1 MICVNRSQT
10 LAQALDSNQ
19 KHAVELTRKSELHD
33 LTPGYTISYQ
43 SFPDNIDMDEFLE
56 ILKERIETVKGYL
69 VKDDPKI
76 DLCTT
81 DDTLIK
87 QYQQVNDD
95 MVDLVSMLDSYHR
108 MIYQKVTSKLTTD
121 SRNKL
126 GYVVLLPQVGEDI
139 RNNGHYFPDNTIMI
153 TELKEYEEEKEK

>member
-1 MICVNRSQT
+1 MICVNRSQSFD
-10 LAQALDSNQ
+10 ASQ
-19 KHAVELTRKSELHD
+19 KHAVELTRKNELND

-43 SFPDNIDMDEFLE
+43 SFPDNVDIDEFLE

-69 VKDDPKI
+69 DKDDPKI
-76 DLCTT
+76 DLCTS
-81 DDTLIK
+81 DNTLIK

>member
-1 MICVNRSQT
+1 MICVNRSQSFD
-10 LAQALDSNQ
+10 ASQ
-19 KHAVELTRKSELHD
+19 KHAVELTRKNELND

-43 SFPDNIDMDEFLE
+43 SFPDNVDMDEFLE

-69 VKDDPKI
+69 DKDDPKI
-76 DLCTT
+76 DLCTS

>member
-1 MICVNRSQT
+1 MICVNRSQSFD
-10 LAQALDSNQ
+10 ASQ
-19 KHAVELTRKSELHD
+19 KHAVELTRKSELCD
-33 LTPGYTISYQ
+33 LTPGYAISYQ
-43 SFPDNIDMDEFLE
+43 SFPDNVDMDEFLE

-69 VKDDPKI
+69 DKDDPKI

-95 MVDLVSMLDSYHR
+95 MVDLVLMFESYHR
-108 MIYQKVTSKLTTD
+108 MIYQKVTSKLTTH

-126 GYVVLLPQVGEDI
+126 GYEGLSSQVSEDI
-139 RNNGHYFPDNTIMI
+139 RNNSQYFPDNTIMI

>member
-1 MICVNRSQT
+1 MICVNRSQSFD
-10 LAQALDSNQ
+10 ASQ
-19 KHAVELTRKSELHD
+19 KHAVELTRKNELND

-43 SFPDNIDMDEFLE
+43 SFPDNVDMDEFLE

-69 VKDDPKI
+69 DKDDPKI
-76 DLCTT
+76 DLCTS

-126 GYVVLLPQVGEDI
+126 GYVVLLPQVSEDI

>member
-1 MICVNRSQT
+1 MICVNRSQSFD
-10 LAQALDSNQ
+10 ASQ
-19 KHAVELTRKSELHD
+19 KHAVELTRKNELND

-43 SFPDNIDMDEFLE
+43 SFPDSIDMDEFLE

-69 VKDDPKI
+69 DKDDPKI
-76 DLCTT
+76 DLCTS